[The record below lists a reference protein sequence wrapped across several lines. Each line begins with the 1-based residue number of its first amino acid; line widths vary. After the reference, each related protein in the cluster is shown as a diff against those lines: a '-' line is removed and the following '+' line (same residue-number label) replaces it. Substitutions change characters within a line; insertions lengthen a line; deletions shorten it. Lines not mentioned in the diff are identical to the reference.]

1 MLTTLAVCFVFLL
14 FLGMPI
20 SVLLALTTGL
30 VLLFFTNTPLTILA
44 QQLFNALDNFVLLAI
59 PFFILAGGLMTEGAI
74 ARRLIAVMNLAVGR
88 FRGGSAMATVVACVF
103 FAALS
108 GSSPATVVAIGSIMY
123 PALMKQGYSQKFA
136 TGLVTTAGSLGIVI
150 PPSIPMILYC
160 LVMNV
165 SVAKLFMAGVVP
177 GLMIGA
183 ALMGYTAFLSRR
195 YDWRSERSYSRKEA
209 LTILKDGVWALLL
222 PVIVLGGIYS
232 GVFTPTEAAAVSVVY
247 ALVVEF
253 LIYKELTL
261 AKLFKVC
268 RDSAI
273 LSSCLLFILA
283 CAMTFVWLLTAE
295 QLPGLVADYIMQ
307 VVDSWWMF
315 LILVTAFFLVT
326 GAVMDAVSAM
336 IVLSPLFIET
346 LARFNIDLIHYGI
359 FMVLMIEFG
368 FLTPPFGLNLFVS
381 MGMSGQSL
389 TRVSAAVAPFLLVL
403 FACIMLITFVPEISL
418 FLPNLLL
425 GNLK

>member
-261 AKLFKVC
+261 PKLFKVC

>member
-1 MLTTLAVCFVFLL
+1 
-14 FLGMPI
+14 
-20 SVLLALTTGL
+20 
-30 VLLFFTNTPLTILA
+30 
-44 QQLFNALDNFVLLAI
+44 
-59 PFFILAGGLMTEGAI
+59 
-74 ARRLIAVMNLAVGR
+74 
-88 FRGGSAMATVVACVF
+88 
-103 FAALS
+103 
-108 GSSPATVVAIGSIMY
+108 MY

-165 SVAKLFMAGVVP
+165 SVGKLFMAGVEP

-247 ALVVEF
+247 ALAVEF

-295 QLPGLVADYIMQ
+295 QLPGLVADHIMQ

-336 IVLSPLFIET
+336 IVLSPLFVET

-389 TRVSAAVAPFLLVL
+389 TRVSAAVGPFLLVL
-403 FACIMLITFVPEISL
+403 FACIMLITFVPQISL
-418 FLPNLLL
+418 FLPELLL